1 MDVQDIYN
9 LQGIDCFVKKK
20 KVASVRTRGHLPTT
34 TRGQVVSLVTRT
46 LVVVSAQAQTG
57 ELVGDLP
64 SRTTS
69 WLIAGANFCSL
80 NPED

>member
-1 MDVQDIYN
+1 
-9 LQGIDCFVKKK
+9 
-20 KVASVRTRGHLPTT
+20 
-34 TRGQVVSLVTRT
+34 
-46 LVVVSAQAQTG
+46 VSAQAQTG